1 MGRRAKG
8 GVDRTKYQ
16 DRRRQSF
23 VRHHSQ
29 RICANIVRA
38 NARAIHEGARVL
50 KSAQYDLARAKDNT
64 TTDSPSGGATA

>member
-1 MGRRAKG
+1 MQQLATFRMPRA
-8 GVDRTKYQ
+8 DQ
-16 DRRRQSF
+16 DRRRQSY

-50 KSAQYDLARAKDNT
+50 KSAQYHLARAKDN
-64 TTDSPSGGATA
+64 TDSPSGGATA